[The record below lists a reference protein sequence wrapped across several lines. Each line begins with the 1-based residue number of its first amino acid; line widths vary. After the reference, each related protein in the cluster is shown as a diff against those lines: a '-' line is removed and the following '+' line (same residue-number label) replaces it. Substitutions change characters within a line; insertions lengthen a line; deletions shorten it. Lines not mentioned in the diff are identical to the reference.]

1 MCAPRPRDAASVNLA
16 KDVSGWSVK
25 WGARR
30 AWLCASAA
38 SPFLPE
44 RVCNFTSPSA
54 LSQPDASFLV
64 FLRVNCKFR
73 A

>member
-1 MCAPRPRDAASVNLA
+1 MCAPERRDAGSAHLA
-16 KDVSGWSVK
+16 KEVSGGSVK

-30 AWLCASAA
+30 AWVCASAA

-44 RVCNFTSPSA
+44 RVCNLTFPSA

-64 FLRVNCKFR
+64 FLRVYCKFR

>member
-1 MCAPRPRDAASVNLA
+1 M
-16 KDVSGWSVK
+16 K

-30 AWLCASAA
+30 ALVCASAA

-44 RVCNFTSPSA
+44 RVCNLTAPSA

-64 FLRVNCKFR
+64 FLRVYCKFR